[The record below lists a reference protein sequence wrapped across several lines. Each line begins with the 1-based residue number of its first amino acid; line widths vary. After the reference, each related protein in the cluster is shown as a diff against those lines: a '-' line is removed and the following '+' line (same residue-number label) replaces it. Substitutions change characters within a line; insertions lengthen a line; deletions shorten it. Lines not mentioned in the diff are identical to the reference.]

1 MKIPEMTSTQILLD
15 FCCCYDAQEKENA
28 DKRLAKL
35 QHDLLE
41 AQAALY
47 EEGQRAQ
54 RLQMELDAKE
64 SEIEQLQQKVL
75 LHGSDSTSV
84 HSDTDPEGTTGD
96 LTCTFPFRHFDSFTR
111 LSYLLLGSLDF
122 LSAE

>member
-1 MKIPEMTSTQILLD
+1 M
-15 FCCCYDAQEKENA
+15 FQEKENA

-35 QHDLLE
+35 QHDILE

-84 HSDTDPEGTTGD
+84 HSDTDPEGATGY
-96 LTCTFPFRHFDSFTR
+96 LTCAFSS
-111 LSYLLLGSLDF
+111 LASIVSLDF
-122 LSAE
+122 LIYI